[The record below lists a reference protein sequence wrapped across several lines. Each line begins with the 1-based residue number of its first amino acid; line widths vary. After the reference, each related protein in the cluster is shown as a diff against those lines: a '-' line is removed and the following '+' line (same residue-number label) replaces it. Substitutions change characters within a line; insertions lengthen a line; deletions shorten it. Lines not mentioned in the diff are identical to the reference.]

1 MFFLKKRK
9 KNYTKLL
16 FLKTYLSYENY
27 EHNRKKLK
35 TKIKYRFKKIP
46 KNECFKILGSKP
58 KFLKRLNSYQ
68 SMIGST
74 VEWYFK

>member
-1 MFFLKKRK
+1 MKIM
-9 KNYTKLL
+9 NII
-16 FLKTYLSYENY
+16 E
-27 EHNRKKLK
+27 KKLK
-35 TKIKYRFKKIP
+35 TKINYRFKKIP